1 MPDYRAGDAALHVKA
16 KVEESRGELG
26 AGESI
31 LGCEDRTM
39 SAVELELERF
49 VGPLTEGWPR
59 SQGVLEAHT
68 PETHRK

>member
-1 MPDYRAGDAALHVKA
+1 
-16 KVEESRGELG
+16 
-26 AGESI
+26 
-31 LGCEDRTM
+31 M